1 MEALTQYF
9 LNFLEIMETELKLFK
24 LSAAKV
30 FKGIGWFGAGIA
42 LLFVGLL
49 LLAWTIFT
57 GLTILLGKVAAGLI
71 SACLILLAGGVFL
84 WLGTKSMK

>member
-1 MEALTQYF
+1 MEA
-9 LNFLEIMETELKLFK
+9 ELKLFK

-49 LLAWTIFT
+49 LLAWT
-57 GLTILLGKVAAGLI
+57 LSLI
-71 SACLILLAGGVFL
+71 HI
-84 WLGTKSMK
+84 